1 MKPFKGVYHVS
12 PETFE
17 QIYNRAKYQLE
28 LEGFILTEEDKE
40 VIRKVVMGDMS
51 RQKLMEILQNGK

>member
-1 MKPFKGVYHVS
+1 MS

>member
-1 MKPFKGVYHVS
+1 MS

-17 QIYNRAKYQLE
+17 QVYKRAKYQLE

-51 RQKLMEILQNGK
+51 RQELLEILQNEK